1 MFLYLNICLFLL
13 PTVARIIF
21 HLETLETKLNS
32 EHHRTKILIRILPI
46 QATKIKCNS
55 PYKERAQRL

>member
-13 PTVARIIF
+13 PTIPKIIF
-21 HLETLETKLNS
+21 HLEMLETKLNI
-32 EHHRTKILIRILPI
+32 EHHRTKNLIRISPI